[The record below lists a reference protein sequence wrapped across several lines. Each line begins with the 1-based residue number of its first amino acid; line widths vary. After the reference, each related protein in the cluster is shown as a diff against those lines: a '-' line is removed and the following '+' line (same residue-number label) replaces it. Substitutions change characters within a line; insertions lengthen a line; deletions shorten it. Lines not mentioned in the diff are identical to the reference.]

1 MIINKKKK
9 KKKLYNEIKHDYS
22 FDSSSIF
29 SNLGELSSKLVNL
42 KRNSIQYQMSKMMH
56 FISKFELFVWIQSF

>member
-22 FDSSSIF
+22 FDSSSII